1 MVDFAVAKAINQF
14 GSGTFI
20 DSLTKLVSSY
30 AFLVIILMIILIFIL
45 IKDRKNGK
53 IIVIALLIAMFLHF
67 AVSEGVMKGI
77 ISFRER
83 PYMAHSGEIAPLG
96 KLNTDASFPSNHMSS
111 TLAVLTVLI
120 YYYRKYWPVALIFA
134 LMMAFARIH
143 NGMHYPTDVL
153 AGAVFGIAWGIIG
166 IYSAKRI
173 SKILKIRY

>member
-1 MVDFAVAKAINQF
+1 MIDFVVAKAINEF

-30 AFLVIILMIILIFIL
+30 AFLVIILMVIVVFIL
-45 IKDRKNGK
+45 IKDKKKGK

-83 PYMAHSGEIAPLG
+83 PYIAHPGEIVPLG

-111 TLAVLTVLI
+111 TLAILAVLI
-120 YYYRKYWPVALIFA
+120 YYYRKYWPVALIFI

-143 NGMHYPTDVL
+143 NGMHYPSDVL
-153 AGAVFGIAWGIIG
+153 AGAILGIAWGVIG
-166 IYSAKRI
+166 VYSAKRI
-173 SKILKIRY
+173 SKILKIKC